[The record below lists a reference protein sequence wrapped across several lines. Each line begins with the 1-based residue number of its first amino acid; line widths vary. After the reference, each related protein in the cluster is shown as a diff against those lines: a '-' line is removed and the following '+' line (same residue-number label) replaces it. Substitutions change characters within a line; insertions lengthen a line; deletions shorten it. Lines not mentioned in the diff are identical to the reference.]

1 MPDRAAFF
9 GPFPSYSVSIYLRS
23 LEKCGLATTRFL
35 ATLLFGVTAT
45 DPTVFAGVAV
55 VLLIVGVSACYVPA
69 RRAAGLD
76 PLSALR
82 VG

>member
-1 MPDRAAFF
+1 MF
-9 GPFPSYSVSIYLRS
+9 GAMVPVLVGI
-23 LEKCGLATTRFL
+23 GIGVAGALATTRFL